1 MTLSWLRCPLRLSTA
16 GEGNRLKLHV
26 FIVLFPFSVLWIM
39 QWTKLLHF
47 VFLFSE
53 HCLCFFS
60 CRIGLI
66 VICSLSVCAAL
77 YMIIPSEGIVATALC
92 IIMIATIAIQVR
104 EPVDFEDI
112 TTGFMIQQLIDANS
126 LIADSG
132 KFTFVHGQYHTILEE
147 LANVSGTERTLPQW
161 PGISQKE
168 SQEDRLK

>member
-1 MTLSWLRCPLRLSTA
+1 
-16 GEGNRLKLHV
+16 
-26 FIVLFPFSVLWIM
+26 
-39 QWTKLLHF
+39 
-47 VFLFSE
+47 
-53 HCLCFFS
+53 
-60 CRIGLI
+60 
-66 VICSLSVCAAL
+66 
-77 YMIIPSEGIVATALC
+77 MIIPSEGIVATALC

-112 TTGFMIQQLIDANS
+112 TTGFMIKQLIDANS

-168 SQEDRLK
+168 SQEDQLK